1 MRPITVSIH
10 TQPPTRLT
18 AYTKFDMAPHRIAIK
33 RVLLNSVL
41 ASFLLWTANVA
52 HGQNIRQNINRQ
64 MVNHLLAQLET
75 SKADSNRVNTLLEL
89 GKFHIYKFGEATIDL
104 DSARTYLNQARQL
117 SIKLGLHRKRHAA
130 EAMLVV
136 AHMEQRDTTVGRMHF
151 RKLIADCRRTS
162 DKEGEADA
170 IGRFASCLVFVTK
183 NLPQVFACYQQA
195 ASIFRAIGNY
205 ESEILML
212 REIATIH
219 AKNGQLDLAENEFV
233 TVLNRYKAI
242 HYPRLHYTYYWLS
255 YINRLKGN
263 YDKALMY
270 SFQCVESMNRTG
282 DTLSAP
288 VFYGN
293 VAQVYW
299 ELGEQQPAIS
309 WYKKALQKWRQAK
322 QADFAM
328 YHAASFIVQNM
339 TAHHQAPEAIRLLK
353 NLVAE
358 IPPTNKVQK
367 ASIAQSLAVCY
378 EALQQSSLAEH
389 YYLEAIDWY
398 EKSHQHTE
406 MSQKLPVEVGR
417 FYLKQNDFKKAKF
430 FLEKSLA
437 YVPQEN
443 SLSTVKDIHLML
455 FKIDSAQTDFVSA
468 INHFRLHKTL
478 NDSLFNETKA
488 KQTAQLEV
496 QYEVK
501 EHQQNIDLL
510 TKQSKLQENELRQTR
525 ITRNTTLIC
534 SIMLLLLLG
543 LSYNQYRLKLRSSQ
557 LLEAKQGEINQK
569 NQTLETLLDEQQQLL
584 TEKEWMLKEIHHRV
598 KNNLQIITSLLH
610 SQGVYLKDQAAQ
622 SAIRESQNRVHAMA
636 LIHQKLYQSDRLA
649 AIPMAEYV
657 AEIIDYLIKSF
668 DREDTIRKRIDV
680 TSIELD
686 VTLAVPLGLIL
697 NEAVTNSLK
706 YAFRATQQGTIQV
719 ELTVLDSHTYLLV
732 VSDDGIGLPAEFN
745 PHKSRTLGMS
755 LMLGL
760 SKQIGGNLLISQSE
774 GVQVRLV
781 FSEETII
788 RENLTKA

>member
-1 MRPITVSIH
+1 
-10 TQPPTRLT
+10 
-18 AYTKFDMAPHRIAIK
+18 
-33 RVLLNSVL
+33 
-41 ASFLLWTANVA
+41 
-52 HGQNIRQNINRQ
+52 
-64 MVNHLLAQLET
+64 MVNQLLVKLEN
-75 SKADSNRVNTLLEL
+75 SKADSNRFNTLFEL

-104 DSARTYLNQARQL
+104 DSARTYLNQAREL
-117 SIKLGLHRKRHAA
+117 SIKLGLYRKRHAA
-130 EAMLVV
+130 DAMLVI
-136 AHMEQRDTTVGRMHF
+136 ALMEQRDTTVGRMHF
-151 RKLIADCRRTS
+151 RRLIADCRRTN

-170 IGRFASCLVFVTK
+170 IGRFATCLVFVTK
-183 NLPQVFACYQQA
+183 NLPQVFAYYHQA

-212 REIATIH
+212 REIATLH

-233 TVLNRYKAI
+233 TVLNRYKVI
-242 HYPRLHYTYYWLS
+242 HYPKLHYTYNWLS

-288 VFYGN
+288 IFYGN

-339 TAHHQAPEAIRLLK
+339 TAHHKAPEAIRLLK

-378 EALQQSSLAEH
+378 EALQQFSLAEH

-406 MSQKLPVEVGR
+406 MSQKLPVEVGW
-417 FYLKQNDFKKAKF
+417 FYLKQNDLKKAKF

-437 YVPQEN
+437 YIPQEN
-443 SLSTVKDIHLML
+443 SLSTMKDIHLML
-455 FKIDSAQTDFVSA
+455 FKIDSAQKNFVSA
-468 INHFRLHKTL
+468 INHFRLHKRL

-488 KQTAQLEV
+488 KQVAQLEV
-496 QYEVK
+496 QHEVK
-501 EHQQNIDLL
+501 VHQQNIDLL
-510 TKQSKLQENELRQTR
+510 TKQSKIQENELRQTR
-525 ITRNTTLIC
+525 ITRNTILIC
-534 SIMLLLLLG
+534 SILLLLLLG
-543 LSYNQYRLKLRSSQ
+543 LSYKQYRLKLRSSQ
-557 LLEAKQGEINQK
+557 LLEAKQREINQK
-569 NQTLETLLDEQQQLL
+569 NQTLETLLTEQKQLL

-610 SQGVYLKDQAAQ
+610 SQGVYLTDQAAQ

-636 LIHQKLYQSDRLA
+636 LIHQKLYQSDQLT
-649 AIPMAEYV
+649 AIPMAGYV
-657 AEIIDYLIKSF
+657 TEIVDYLIQSF
-668 DREDTIRKRIDV
+668 DREGIVRKQISLAPVD
-680 TSIELD
+680 LD
-686 VTLAVPLGLIL
+686 VTLAVPLGLII
-697 NEAVTNSLK
+697 NEVVTNSLK
-706 YAFRATQQGTIQV
+706 HAFPFNRAGVICVDLIILDSQTYQ
-719 ELTVLDSHTYLLV
+719 LTV
-732 VSDDGIGLPAEFN
+732 SDNGIGLPADIN
-745 PHKSRTLGMS
+745 PNRSRTLGMS
-755 LMLGL
+755 LIRGL
-760 SKQIGGNLLISQSE
+760 SKQLGGNLKINTNDGVRIS
-774 GVQVRLV
+774 LT
-781 FSEETII
+781 FTEEKIVKEMVG
-788 RENLTKA
+788 RE

>member
-1 MRPITVSIH
+1 
-10 TQPPTRLT
+10 
-18 AYTKFDMAPHRIAIK
+18 
-33 RVLLNSVL
+33 
-41 ASFLLWTANVA
+41 
-52 HGQNIRQNINRQ
+52 
-64 MVNHLLAQLET
+64 MVNQLLVQLET
-75 SKADSNRVNTLLEL
+75 SKADSNRFNILLKL
-89 GKFHIYKFGEATIDL
+89 GKFHIYKFGEAKIDL
-104 DSARTYLNQARQL
+104 DSARTYLNQAREL
-117 SIKLGLHRKRHAA
+117 SIKLGLPQKRHAA
-130 EAMLVV
+130 EAMLVI
-136 AHMEQRDTTVGRMHF
+136 AHMEQRDTTLGRIRF
-151 RKLIADCRRTS
+151 EKLIADCRRTN

-170 IGRFASCLVFVTK
+170 IGRFATCLVFVTK
-183 NLPQVFACYQQA
+183 NLPQAFANYRQA
-195 ASIFRAIGNY
+195 ASIFRSIGNY

-212 REIATIH
+212 REMATVH
-219 AKNGQLDLAENEFV
+219 AKNGQLDLAENEFIN
-233 TVLNRYKAI
+233 VLNRYKAI
-242 HYPRLHYTYYWLS
+242 HHPKLHDTYYWLS

-270 SFQCVESMNRTG
+270 SLQCVESMNRTG

-288 VFYGN
+288 IFYGN

-309 WYKKALQKWRQAK
+309 WYKKAIQRWRQAK
-322 QADFAM
+322 LADFAM
-328 YHAASFIVQNM
+328 YNAVSFIVQHM
-339 TAHHQAPEAIRLLK
+339 TAHHQAPEALRLLK

-358 IPPTNKVQK
+358 IPPANKVQK

-378 EALQQSSLAEH
+378 EALQQSSLAER
-389 YYLEAIDWY
+389 YYLEAVDWY

-406 MSQKLPVEVGR
+406 MSQRLPVEVGR
-417 FYLKQNDFKKAKF
+417 FYLRQNDLNKAKF

-437 YVPQEN
+437 YAPQEN

-455 FKIDSAQTDFVSA
+455 FKIDSAQKNFVSA

-488 KQTAQLEV
+488 KQIAQLEV

-510 TKQSKLQENELRQTR
+510 TKQSKLQRNELRQTQ

-534 SIMLLLLLG
+534 LILLLLLLG

-557 LLEAKQGEINQK
+557 LLEAKQREINQK
-569 NQTLETLLDEQQQLL
+569 NQTLETLLGEQQHLL

-610 SQGVYLKDQAAQ
+610 SQGMYLKDQAAQ

-649 AIPMAEYV
+649 AIPMDGYV
-657 AEIIDYLIKSF
+657 AGIVDYLIRSF
-668 DREDTIRKRIDV
+668 DRQDTVSKQIHV
-680 TSIELD
+680 QPIELD

-706 YAFRATQQGTIQV
+706 YAFTYNQRGTIRV
-719 ELTVLDSHTYLLV
+719 ELTALDSHTYLLM
-732 VSDDGIGLPAEFN
+732 VSDDGVGLPIDFS
-745 PHKSRTLGMS
+745 PHKSRTMGMS
-755 LMLGL
+755 LMRGL
-760 SKQIGGNLLISQSE
+760 SRQIGGNLQISQSE
-774 GVQVRLV
+774 GVQVRLQ
-781 FSEETII
+781 FTEEKVSRTIM
-788 RENLTKA
+788 TST